1 MSESRRGADEVVPVP
16 EAPPSRG
23 EAYVPSR
30 EPSGAAVGWITF
42 AGVVMIVEGSFEI
55 LAGLAALINPD
66 SFRGVDTIFEQNA
79 ETWGWWHLVIGGV
92 ILLSGFGVFTG
103 NVLARI
109 VGVIAASIS
118 AIAAFVWLPFYPV
131 WGIIVIAI
139 DIAVIWALTV
149 HGRDIQKAE
158 RMGEF

>member
-1 MSESRRGADEVVPVP
+1 MSESRRQADEVVPVP
-16 EAPPSRG
+16 EAQPSRSG
-23 EAYVPSR
+23 AHVPSR

-42 AGVVMIVEGSFEI
+42 AGVVMIIEGSFEI

-66 SFRGVDTIFEQNA
+66 SFADVDTIFEQNA

-109 VGVIAASIS
+109 VGVIAASLS
-118 AIAAFVWLPFYPV
+118 AIAAFVWLPIYPV
-131 WGIIVIAI
+131 WGIIVISI

-149 HGRDIQKAE
+149 HGRDIQTAE
-158 RMGEF
+158 RMREF